1 MRGGCA
7 HTLPAHALQLA
18 VRALSVP
25 HGGARGADKAQSIK
39 VPLDGLKTAAELIS
53 SAVDYGAEEVDPEM
67 SVENVQV
74 VYVDRNGKTKPVGPK
89 TALSLLKKARKVRI
103 SPVGVPLRAPP
114 VEKVRP
120 SPVPA
125 WPRLH
130 KPSQSPSRSGGQ
142 ASLFGGKQR
151 KKKPKKA
158 TKTRRGHRQL
168 RQESD
173 SDEDDESNDEDR
185 STLGFD

>member
-1 MRGGCA
+1 MC
-7 HTLPAHALQLA
+7 HTLL
-18 VRALSVP
+18 
-25 HGGARGADKAQSIK
+25 GGARGADKAQSIK

-103 SPVGVPLRAPP
+103 SPVGVPLRTPP
-114 VEKVRP
+114 AEKVWP
-120 SPVPA
+120 SALPA

-130 KPSQSPSRSGGQ
+130 KLSQSPC
-142 ASLFGGKQR
+142 
-151 KKKPKKA
+151 
-158 TKTRRGHRQL
+158 
-168 RQESD
+168 
-173 SDEDDESNDEDR
+173 
-185 STLGFD
+185 TLGDRHHYSAASSARRSRRRQQKRDAVTDS

>member
-74 VYVDRNGKTKPVGPK
+74 VYVDSGSTDDSVVL
-89 TALSLLKKARKVRI
+89 TASFVICVVSGCGSL
-103 SPVGVPLRAPP
+103 SPVCGTGCAVGDIRT
-114 VEKVRP
+114 
-120 SPVPA
+120 S
-125 WPRLH
+125 
-130 KPSQSPSRSGGQ
+130 
-142 ASLFGGKQR
+142 
-151 KKKPKKA
+151 
-158 TKTRRGHRQL
+158 
-168 RQESD
+168 
-173 SDEDDESNDEDR
+173 
-185 STLGFD
+185 

>member
-1 MRGGCA
+1 
-7 HTLPAHALQLA
+7 

-103 SPVGVPLRAPP
+103 SPVGVPLRTPP
-114 VEKVRP
+114 AEKVRP

-130 KPSQSPSRSGGQ
+130 KLSQSPSHSGGQ

>member
-1 MRGGCA
+1 
-7 HTLPAHALQLA
+7 
-18 VRALSVP
+18 VRALSVSCFSA
-25 HGGARGADKAQSIK
+25 GARGADKAQSIK

-74 VYVDRNGKTKPVGPK
+74 VYVDRSGKTKPVGSK

-103 SPVGVPLRAPP
+103 SPVGVPLRAS

-120 SPVPA
+120 SSAPA
-125 WPRLH
+125 RL
-130 KPSQSPSRSGGQ
+130 SPPPLTGRMQRASMWRVVLGQ
-142 ASLFGGKQR
+142 AQLFGGKER

-158 TKTRRGHRQL
+158 TKTRRGHKQL

-173 SDEDDESNDEDR
+173 SDDDDSDEDR
-185 STLGFD
+185 STLGFE

>member
-1 MRGGCA
+1 
-7 HTLPAHALQLA
+7 
-18 VRALSVP
+18 
-25 HGGARGADKAQSIK
+25 

-74 VYVDRNGKTKPVGPK
+74 VYVDRSGKTKPVGSK
-89 TALSLLKKARKVRI
+89 TALLLLKKARKVRI
-103 SPVGVPLRAPP
+103 SPVGVPLRTAS
-114 VEKVRP
+114 VEKAP
-120 SPVPA
+120 
-125 WPRLH
+125 
-130 KPSQSPSRSGGQ
+130 
-142 ASLFGGKQR
+142 LFGGKER

-158 TKTRRGHRQL
+158 TKTRRGHKQL

-173 SDEDDESNDEDR
+173 SDDDDDDDDEDR

>member
-1 MRGGCA
+1 MR
-7 HTLPAHALQLA
+7 T
-18 VRALSVP
+18 LSVP

-103 SPVGVPLRAPP
+103 SPVGVPLRTPP
-114 VEKVRP
+114 AEKVRP

-125 WPRLH
+125 WHRLH
-130 KPSQSPSRSGGQ
+130 KALTVSVALWGTGIIIRRQAAQEEAEEGSENATRSQAAEARE
-142 ASLFGGKQR
+142 R
-151 KKKPKKA
+151 
-158 TKTRRGHRQL
+158 
-168 RQESD
+168 
-173 SDEDDESNDEDR
+173 
-185 STLGFD
+185 